1 MSRLGV
7 LNSGT
12 ENESGMFEMKMKIK
26 SLKVKNFKSFE
37 TLDISFGDFNV
48 IIGSNASGK
57 SNFLDILRF
66 VRNLEKHGL
75 DNAISLQGGKDY
87 FLNLAIGSDS
97 PFSIEIEVE
106 HNSEE
111 RPVIKIH
118 DSRITDIRFSGFN
131 YSCEIKFHKRGSR
144 YTLTRDEIQ
153 IYYEAF
159 YFQENE
165 HMEESLGK
173 GILKLSN
180 KRGSVKPKLLANKIK
195 DFDINDIYPAAFIKE
210 PLPENVTLINTP
222 YLMFPKFGGLSEEM
236 ALYDFDPESIK
247 GSSPII
253 GKVVLEEN
261 ASNLP
266 IVLRNIISQKEKR
279 KKLVSLISDF
289 LPFIKDMRVA
299 ETTDKSLRLE
309 LKENFSNR
317 QFIPSELLSDG
328 TVHITA
334 IMVALY
340 FGYQSVSVFEEPE
353 RNLHPELVARLSTH
367 MRDISYRQQV
377 IVTTHDTEFLR
388 NIGID
393 DVLFISRSPKG
404 FSRLS
409 RLSDREEIKHFL
421 ENEIGI
427 DELYASNLI
436 TV

>member
-1 MSRLGV
+1 MR
-7 LNSGT
+7 
-12 ENESGMFEMKMKIK
+12 MKIK
-26 SLKVKNFKSFE
+26 RLKVKNFKSFE
-37 TLDISFGDFNV
+37 TLDITLGDFNV

-66 VRNLEKHGL
+66 IRNLEKHGL

-87 FLNLAIGSDS
+87 FLNLAIGSDN

-106 HNSEE
+106 HNSKE

-118 DSRITDIRFSGFN
+118 DSRFTDIRFSGFY
-131 YSCEIKFHKRGSR
+131 YSCEIKFHKRGNR

-153 IYYEAF
+153 MYYEVF

-165 HMEESLGK
+165 NTEESLGK

-180 KRGSVKPKLLANKIK
+180 KRGSVKPKLMANNIK
-195 DFDINDIYPAAFIKE
+195 NFDINDIYPAAFIKE
-210 PLPENVTLINTP
+210 PLPENLTLINTP
-222 YLMFPKFGGLSEEM
+222 YLMFPRGGGLFEKM
-236 ALYDFDPESIK
+236 ALYNFAPESIK
-247 GSSPII
+247 GASPII
-253 GKVVLEEN
+253 GKVDLEEN

-266 IVLRNIISQKEKR
+266 IVLKNIISQKEKR

-289 LPFIKDMRVA
+289 LPFITDMRVA

-328 TVHITA
+328 TVHTTA
-334 IMVALY
+334 VMVALY
-340 FGYQSVSVFEEPE
+340 FGHQSISVFEEPE
-353 RNLHPELVARLSTH
+353 RNMHPELVARLSTH
-367 MRDISYRQQV
+367 MRDISCRKQI

-388 NIGID
+388 NTEID

-404 FSRLS
+404 FSRIS
-409 RLSDREEIKHFL
+409 RISDREEVKHFL

-427 DELYASNLI
+427 DELYAGNLI

>member
-1 MSRLGV
+1 
-7 LNSGT
+7 
-12 ENESGMFEMKMKIK
+12 MKIK
-26 SLKVKNFKSFE
+26 RLKVKNFKSFE
-37 TLDISFGDFNV
+37 TLDITLGDFNV

-66 VRNLEKHGL
+66 IRNLEKHGL

-87 FLNLAIGSDS
+87 FLNLAIGSDN

-106 HNSEE
+106 HNSKE

-118 DSRITDIRFSGFN
+118 DGRFTDIRFSGFN
-131 YSCEIKFHKRGSR
+131 YSCEIKFHKRGSG

-153 IYYEAF
+153 LYYEAF

-165 HMEESLGK
+165 NIEESLGK

-180 KRGSVKPKLLANKIK
+180 KRGSVKPKLMANNIK
-195 DFDINDIYPAAFIKE
+195 NFDINDIYPAAFIKE
-210 PLPENVTLINTP
+210 PLPENLTLINTP
-222 YLMFPKFGGLSEEM
+222 YLMFPRGGRLFEKM
-236 ALYDFDPESIK
+236 ALYNFAPESIK
-247 GSSPII
+247 GASPII
-253 GKVVLEEN
+253 GKIDLEEN

-266 IVLRNIISQKEKR
+266 IVLKNIISQKEKR
-279 KKLVSLISDF
+279 KKLISLISDF
-289 LPFIKDMRVA
+289 LPFITDMRVT

-328 TVHITA
+328 TVHTTA
-334 IMVALY
+334 VMVALY
-340 FGYQSVSVFEEPE
+340 FGHQSISVFEEPE
-353 RNLHPELVARLSTH
+353 RNMHPELVARLSTH
-367 MRDISYRQQV
+367 MRDISCRKQV

-388 NIGID
+388 NIEID

-404 FSRLS
+404 FSRIF
-409 RLSDREEIKHFL
+409 RISDREEVKHFL

-427 DELYASNLI
+427 DELYAGNLI

>member
-1 MSRLGV
+1 
-7 LNSGT
+7 
-12 ENESGMFEMKMKIK
+12 MKIK
-26 SLKVKNFKSFE
+26 KLKVKNFKSFE
-37 TLDISFGDFNV
+37 TLDITLGDFNV

-118 DSRITDIRFSGFN
+118 EGRLTSLRLSGFN
-131 YSCEIKFHKRGSR
+131 YSCEIKFHKRGEG
-144 YTLTRDEIQ
+144 YILTRDEIQ
-153 IYYEAF
+153 LYYEGF

-165 HMEESLGK
+165 NKEESLGK

-180 KRGSVKPKLLANKIK
+180 KRGSVKSELLANKIK
-195 DFDINDIYPAAFIKE
+195 DLDINDIYPAAFIKE
-210 PLPENVTLINTP
+210 PLPENVTLINIP
-222 YLMFPKFGGLSEEM
+222 CLMFPRFGGGLFEKM

-253 GKVVLEEN
+253 GKIDLEEN

-266 IVLRNIISQKEKR
+266 IVLKNIISQKEKR
-279 KKLVSLISDF
+279 KKLVSLVSDV
-289 LPFIKDMRVA
+289 LPFITDMRVA

-309 LKENFSNR
+309 LKEDFSER

-328 TVHITA
+328 TVHATA
-334 IMVALY
+334 VMLALY
-340 FGYQSVSVFEEPE
+340 FAPQSISVFEEPE

-367 MRDISYRQQV
+367 MRDISCRKQV

-388 NIGID
+388 NIEID
-393 DVLFISRSPKG
+393 DILFISRSPKG
-404 FSRLS
+404 FSRIS
-409 RLSDREEIKHFL
+409 RLSDREEVKHFL